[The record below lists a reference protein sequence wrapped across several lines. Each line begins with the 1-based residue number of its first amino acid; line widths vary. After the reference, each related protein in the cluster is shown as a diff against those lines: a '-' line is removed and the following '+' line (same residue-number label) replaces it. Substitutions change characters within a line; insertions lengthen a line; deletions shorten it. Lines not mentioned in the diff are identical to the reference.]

1 MIQFNHDICNN
12 LQTALQREWLET
24 NGLGG
29 FASSTIIGLNT
40 RRYHGLLT
48 AATQPL
54 VGRFVLLSKLE
65 ETLTVDGQRFELS
78 ANQYPGVVHPQGYQ
92 FLKEFRLDPF
102 PVFVD
107 ALKGIEIEKSVFMV
121 HGENSVVVQYEF
133 RSAHSSVP
141 LDALKRHYPEYLME
155 AAGLGLFMVSACVF
169 GVILEHP
176 SSPVHQAISNPLLR
190 RMLMG
195 IAMGT
200 TAISIIYSPWGKQS
214 GAHLNPSVT
223 LTFFRLGKVAKWDAL
238 FYAVAQFVGGVAGVL
253 LVRMV
258 LESFVSDPHVNY
270 IATLPGE
277 YGAGVAFLAEVVITF
292 ILMSVV
298 LKVSN
303 TPIVARYTG
312 LCAGAL
318 VATYITVEA
327 PLSGMSMNP
336 ARTFGSAFSAIEWTA
351 LWVYFTAPPLGMLLA
366 AHVYLQLKGAHCV
379 SCAKLHHQNE
389 KRCIFCGKE
398 QGVME

>member
-1 MIQFNHDICNN
+1 MN
-12 LQTALQREWLET
+12 QTTQIAS
-24 NGLGG
+24 NGHVHADLKELPDVQP
-29 FASSTIIGLNT
+29 SEPKPT
-40 RRYHGLLT
+40 T
-48 AATQPL
+48 AAT
-54 VGRFVLLSKLE
+54 
-65 ETLTVDGQRFELS
+65 
-78 ANQYPGVVHPQGYQ
+78 
-92 FLKEFRLDPF
+92 
-102 PVFVD
+102 
-107 ALKGIEIEKSVFMV
+107 
-121 HGENSVVVQYEF
+121 
-133 RSAHSSVP
+133 P

-155 AAGLGLFMVSACVF
+155 ATGLGLFMVSACVF

-176 SSPVHQAISNPLLR
+176 SSPVHQAIPNPLLR

-195 IAMGT
+195 MAMGT

-258 LESFVSDPHVNY
+258 LENYVADPHVNY
-270 IATLPGE
+270 VATFPGE

-298 LKVSN
+298 LRVSN
-303 TPIVARYTG
+303 TPSIARYTG

-318 VATYITVEA
+318 VATYIAVEA

-336 ARTFGSAFSAIEWTA
+336 ARTFGSAFSAMEWTA

-366 AHVYLQLKGAHCV
+366 AHIYLKLNGAHCV

-398 QGVME
+398 QGVMG